1 MSLSEQDLLR
11 VVDRSVASNNIKQA
25 IVACR
30 ELNILYPGSFDG
42 WRLAGDIHRLAGKP
56 EAVLFSTRKAL
67 HICPGDPG
75 VTLQRIEAFLATG
88 NNTAARSLL
97 GEIDDARITAADM
110 HDRLGQ
116 FMASMDLHADAMAQ
130 YEKALTYDPGNPAL
144 LFNLATAQR
153 FMGHTSAAIATLDG
167 ALSINPNDYE
177 AQAMRSSLAT
187 QSKASNHVEELRE
200 LLNGAC
206 LPDTGQT
213 SICYALAKELD
224 DLDDTQQSFHYLKRG
239 ADLRRSKMDY
249 QVETDTDIMNELQR
263 VYSVDFFDGSVDGI
277 ENDEPIF
284 IVGMPRT
291 GTTLVERILGS
302 HSSVYSAGELDNFG
316 REMIQ
321 QLHSSDS
328 VNGTGQR
335 DVIER
340 CSRLNLAELG
350 KAYIESTRPMT
361 ADLPRFIDKLPFNYL
376 YLGLIHRALPNAR
389 IIELVRHPMA
399 TCYAVFKQLFRDP
412 YPFSYDLHD
421 LARYYLAYRDLM
433 AHWHAVMPGVIHSV
447 NYEDVV
453 NDTESEARQLL
464 EHCNLEWQD
473 RCLRFY
479 ENEQAATT
487 ASAAQVRKPVYR
499 TSLNRWEQY
508 REHFEPLEAILIAA
522 GVDTDVGE
530 VHS

>member
-1 MSLSEQDLLR
+1 MLR
-11 VVDRSVASNNIKQA
+11 VVDQSLACDNIRQA
-25 IVACR
+25 IAACR
-30 ELNILYPGSFDG
+30 KLNILYPGSFDG
-42 WRLAGDIHRLAGKP
+42 WRIAGDIHKLAGKP
-56 EAVLFSTRKAL
+56 EAVLFSTQKAL

-75 VTLQRIEAFLATG
+75 VMLQRIEAFLAIG

-97 GEIDDARITAADM
+97 GEIDDAGISAADI

-116 FMASMDLHADAMAQ
+116 YMASVDLHADAMVQ
-130 YEKALTYDPGNPAL
+130 YTKALAYDPCNPAL

-153 FMGHTSAAIATLDG
+153 FLGHTVAAIATLDR

-177 AQAMRSSLAT
+177 AQAMRSSLST
-187 QSKASNHVEELRE
+187 QSKASNHVEELKE
-200 LLNGAC
+200 LLNGAS
-206 LPDTGQT
+206 LPETGQT
-213 SICYALAKELD
+213 SICFALAKELD
-224 DLDDTQQSFHYLKRG
+224 DLDLTEQSFHFLKRG

-249 QVETDTDIMNELQR
+249 QVETDTDIINELQR
-263 VYSVDFFDGSVDGI
+263 VYSDDFFDRSIDGFQS
-277 ENDEPIF
+277 DEPIL

-316 REMIQ
+316 REMMQ
-321 QLHSSDS
+321 QLRSSDP
-328 VNGTGQR
+328 VNDAGQC

-389 IIELVRHPMA
+389 IVELVRHPMA
-399 TCYAVFKQLFRDP
+399 TCYAVYKQLFRDP

-447 NYEDVV
+447 SYENVV
-453 NDTESEARQLL
+453 NNTEDEARQLL
-464 EHCNLEWQD
+464 EYCDLEWQD

-499 TSLNRWEQY
+499 TSLNRWQEY
-508 REHFEPLEAILIAA
+508 REHFAPLEEMLITA
-522 GVDTDVGE
+522 GVDTDAGE
-530 VHS
+530 LRS